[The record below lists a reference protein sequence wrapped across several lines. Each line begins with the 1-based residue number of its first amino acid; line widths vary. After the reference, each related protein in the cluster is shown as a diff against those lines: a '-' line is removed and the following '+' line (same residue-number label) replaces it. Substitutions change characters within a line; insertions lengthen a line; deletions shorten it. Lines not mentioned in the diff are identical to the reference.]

1 MKRLVSWL
9 LCACMIIS
17 LLSTTGL
24 SFSFAVSSDETEL
37 QNDMPEPIV
46 TGADFESAA
55 QSFYINTGEKTV
67 SAIIKEG
74 TEFSNPAFT
83 VDRENITTS
92 LYYDENCT
100 QPAESVTYEQV
111 SADGMK
117 TYYLLLQGDGIADV
131 KYKVVIISENAQL
144 DFKSAFFDPTGT
156 IKIPPLCFCIPAAL
170 LRGRE

>member
-1 MKRLVSWL
+1 MNRQHRAFILIREK
-9 LCACMIIS
+9 
-17 LLSTTGL
+17 
-24 SFSFAVSSDETEL
+24 
-37 QNDMPEPIV
+37 
-46 TGADFESAA
+46 
-55 QSFYINTGEKTV
+55 KTV

-74 TEFSNPAFT
+74 TEFSNPTFT

-92 LYYDENCT
+92 LYYDESCT

-144 DFKSAFFDPTGT
+144 DFKSTFFDPTGT
-156 IKIPPLCFCIPAAL
+156 IKNTAAL
-170 LRGRE
+170 LFAFRQLCCGAESNGHL